1 VASPD
6 VKLVFHGSIALIT
19 PLHRAGY
26 DLGPA
31 TISNTRK
38 PFIGATPSSSSLAT
52 WGPIVAGMADD
63 GLVIQA
69 E

>member
-1 VASPD
+1 MASPD

-19 PLHRAGY
+19 PLTE
-26 DLGPA
+26 PA
-31 TISNTRK
+31 TIRVRDNLEHEEALFLVRR
-38 PFIGATPSSSSLAT
+38 PRCRASLA
-52 WGPIVAGMADD
+52 GAFVADMADD

>member
-6 VKLVFHGSIALIT
+6 VTLVFHGSIALIT
-19 PLHRAGY
+19 PLTE
-26 DLGPA
+26 PA
-31 TISNTRK
+31 TIWVRQHLEHEESLYWC
-38 PFIGATPSSSSLAT
+38 GALVVESRYL
-52 WGPIVAGMADD
+52 GPIVADKADD

>member
-1 VASPD
+1 MASPD
-6 VKLVFHGSIALIT
+6 VTLVFHGSIALIT
-19 PLHRAGY
+19 PLTE
-26 DLGPA
+26 PA
-31 TISNTRK
+31 TIWVRDSISNTRK
-38 PFIGATPSSSSLAT
+38 ASIGAAPSLSSLAT

>member
-1 VASPD
+1 MARD
-6 VKLVFHGSIALIT
+6 VMLVFHGSIALVT
-19 PLHRAGY
+19 PLTE
-26 DLGPA
+26 PA
-31 TISNTRK
+31 TIWVRQH
-38 PFIGATPSSSSLAT
+38 LEH